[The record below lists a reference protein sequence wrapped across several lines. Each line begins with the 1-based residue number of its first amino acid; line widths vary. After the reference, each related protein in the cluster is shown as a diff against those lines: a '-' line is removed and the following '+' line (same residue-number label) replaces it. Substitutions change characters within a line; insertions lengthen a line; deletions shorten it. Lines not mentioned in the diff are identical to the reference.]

1 MNSENHDRRAV
12 ETTKH
17 PASQDT
23 NGVEEDINNHGSGN
37 KQMPLRMV

>member
-1 MNSENHDRRAV
+1 MNRENHDRRAV

-17 PASQDT
+17 PASQHT

>member
-17 PASQDT
+17 PGSQDT
-23 NGVEEDINNHGSGN
+23 NGVEEDINNRGSDN
-37 KQMPLRMV
+37 MQMPLRMV

>member
-17 PASQDT
+17 PRSQDT
-23 NGVEEDINNHGSGN
+23 NGVEEDINNHGNGN
-37 KQMPLRMV
+37 KQMHLRMV

>member
-12 ETTKH
+12 ERIKH
-17 PASQDT
+17 PGSQDT
-23 NGVEEDINNHGSGN
+23 NGIEEDININGSGN